1 MLKGCDLYVNGAP
14 RPMCMSA
21 IYWAHRLRVF
31 RHASFSDTSK
41 TGFDDEFQYID
52 FKLPWEE
59 QKAIKCYPDFKQEDA
74 LRACEARQNKKDRH
88 PYLIPAG

>member
-1 MLKGCDLYVNGAP
+1 MHERNLLGASTA
-14 RPMCMSA
+14 CISA
-21 IYWAHRLRVF
+21 RVF
-31 RHASFSDTSK
+31 FGHSK